1 MSHPAAIT
9 SAVAAGSAL
18 GGCLRHATT
27 ELFIAIG
34 WHEFPWATL
43 CANILGSL
51 LIGWFA
57 AAVVSGRIQAGP
69 IIKHFV
75 VTGLLGGYTTYSI
88 FSLETLALLQ
98 AGVWIAGLANVALTL
113 FLCLLAVT
121 LGYHLGHRGRP
132 Q

>member
-1 MSHPAAIT
+1 VSHPAAT
-9 SAVAAGSAL
+9 TAAVAAGSAL
-18 GGCLRHATT
+18 GGCLRHATSQ
-27 ELFIAIG
+27 LFITLG
-34 WHEFPWATL
+34 WHDFPWATL

-69 IIKHFV
+69 ISNHFV

-98 AGVWIAGLANVALTL
+98 AGAWMAGLANLALTL

-121 LGYHLGHRGRP
+121 LGYRLGNRGKP